1 MIEVVEMNED
11 QLQAISPLDGRY
23 LEKSTHL
30 RQYFSESALM
40 RYRVLTEIKWL
51 IFLSENKDLNQV
63 PRLSEDLKNLLEDFI
78 PQFSIEDAKRI
89 KAIEK
94 ETNHDVKA
102 VEYFLQE
109 KIRALPDGND
119 LIPFIHFA
127 CTSEDINNI
136 SYALMLRDATK
147 LQVKEL
153 NLLIDTL
160 RTQSHDWAGD
170 TMLSRTHGQAA
181 TPTTMGKEFAN
192 FVYRLNQQIKTL
204 EAIEYRAKMN
214 GAVGNFNAHKIAYP
228 DISWTDLSEK
238 FIKSIELTNNPYT
251 TQIEPHDWMAEL
263 FHSLIRINNI
273 CLDLSKDIWMYI
285 SLGYF
290 HQTIK
295 SSEVGSSTMPH
306 KVNPIDFENA
316 EGNIGLANSILDHL
330 ASKLVISRLQRDLSD
345 STALRNIGSAYAY
358 MTIANQSLMKGLG
371 KIKINKEVINNDL
384 ESNLEI
390 LAEAIQTIL
399 RREQIEDAYE
409 HLKELTRGK
418 ALDKDKLISFIDS
431 LKIDESVKNELKELS
446 PQNYSGLAS
455 KLAKEI

>member
-63 PRLSEDLKNLLEDFI
+63 PRLSEDLKNLLEGFI

-89 KAIEK
+89 KSIEK

-136 SYALMLRDATK
+136 SYALMLKDATE

-228 DISWTDLSEK
+228 DINWTDLSEK
-238 FIKSIELTNNPYT
+238 FIKSIGLTNNPYT

-306 KVNPIDFENA
+306 
-316 EGNIGLANSILDHL
+316 
-330 ASKLVISRLQRDLSD
+330 
-345 STALRNIGSAYAY
+345 
-358 MTIANQSLMKGLG
+358 
-371 KIKINKEVINNDL
+371 
-384 ESNLEI
+384 
-390 LAEAIQTIL
+390 
-399 RREQIEDAYE
+399 
-409 HLKELTRGK
+409 
-418 ALDKDKLISFIDS
+418 
-431 LKIDESVKNELKELS
+431 
-446 PQNYSGLAS
+446 
-455 KLAKEI
+455 